1 MWNKVCI
8 FNITSLLEVFSS
20 NNFKLLLA
28 GLMSEELHELLA
40 WHSGLKMGREKIQP
54 EDVVAQPFPASSAL
68 PPVVFAFLQRSVQS
82 FLNPINTYSG
92 WVVVLKAWGFGDD
105 QHCFDGTNW
114 ERLALKEW
122 SRLNCHLKKSKNC
135 DWSCYACEDS
145 YMYVFCLD
153 PLKTLLE

>member
-1 MWNKVCI
+1 MWIESCI
-8 FNITSLLEVFSS
+8 FSITNFLEVFSS

-105 QHCFDGTNW
+105 QHCYDG
-114 ERLALKEW
+114 
-122 SRLNCHLKKSKNC
+122 KKIGKGLLWRSDQGWIVIWKR
-135 DWSCYACEDS
+135 ARTVTGVA
-145 YMYVFCLD
+145 MLVR
-153 PLKTLLE
+153 TLTCMSFIWIP